1 VTLQRV
7 ITENEVSL
15 NGIFY
20 RVRRQVQ
27 WNIASQYPAKVVI
40 GDIDSSSQQHTSAI
54 RWSGAT
60 GGIGKKDH
68 DGAVD
73 VNSLWYGTS
82 HLRVQGHKTLPDR
95 IISTAASGVA
105 GVVRVGAL
113 AELDGAIYGAF
124 NTSVR
129 KYTFG
134 TDSWGSSLHTL
145 PEVATDAITTR
156 LGGTVYMIFAHTGG
170 MTYKTISGSFTNITS
185 DALYMAEWD
194 DRLWAIDNTGQLRWA
209 FNPAGTFTNDAQL
222 PLPNGYAQDLFV
234 GRRADGEHVLFASTK
249 VGLFAH
255 DVANNAFVKTEL
267 DLPFHDDSGAGV
279 VRWRDATYVPAGLA
293 IYKYSVGGTAAVIT
307 TVGPD
312 KEQGLPADRRGKIV
326 RLESSHNDLLALIT
340 STSSGAITLNTF
352 ASAGLASHQSPAMD
366 QDAGRALILGFNDL
380 GYQVLFE
387 SSTEEEA
394 LTASLVSNAYGGYR
408 MWFAQNRLVKYFSL
422 PVDIVNPSEI
432 TDRVYADSSRD
443 EFPWFDAGQA
453 EVDKLAIRFKVEVAD
468 TSSTET
474 VTAYYGLD
482 YDDDTWTALE
492 AITSDGI
499 TTYQLP
505 NTSPTGT
512 NAATGLAF
520 RAIRFRT
527 DLANG
532 SDNSLSPDVR
542 SITLEYRKK
551 LPARLGWNIEIDV
564 NEGYKGL
571 SPIQMQDALQ
581 DAIDSNTLLEFTYR
595 GDEDESDR
603 NYYVDVIQATGLDQ
617 TGNDQGATVR
627 LTLIEV

>member
-73 VNSLWYGTS
+73 VNNLWYGTS

-95 IISTAASGVA
+95 ITSTAASGVG
-105 GVVRVGAL
+105 GVLKVGAL
-113 AELDGAIYGAF
+113 AELAGNVYSAF
-124 NTSVR
+124 GESVR
-129 KYTFG
+129 KYAFG
-134 TDSWGSSLHTL
+134 TDSWGGNLKTL
-145 PEVATDAITTR
+145 PAGATDAITTR

-326 RLESSHNDLLALIT
+326 RLESSHNDLLALISSTT
-340 STSSGAITLNTF
+340 STATTPSVF
-352 ASAGLASHQSPAMD
+352 ASAGLASHQSPAMGVGT
-366 QDAGRALILGFNDL
+366 GRALILGFNDL

-387 SSTEEEA
+387 SSSEEEE
-394 LTASLVSNAYGGYR
+394 LTASLVSNAYNGYR

-432 TDRVYADSSRD
+432 TDRVYADSSSD

-617 TGNDQGATVR
+617 TGNDQSATVR